1 MENTAGSYALSGAI
15 VGRDASIVE
24 KLRAAGIIVLGT
36 TNLSQW
42 GNARSFNANNSY
54 ESQNSNGWS
63 ATGGQ
68 TYGAYHI
75 KQDPSGS
82 SSGSAVATSLGL
94 ALAAL
99 GNEVKHTG
107 RLTKLLYMLM
117 VCN

>member
-1 MENTAGSYALSGAI
+1 MENTAGSYALSGATI
-15 VGRDASIVE
+15 SRDASIVQ
-24 KLRAAGIIVLGT
+24 KLRTAGVIVLGT

-42 GNARSFNANNSY
+42 GNARSSDANNSY
-54 ESQNSNGWS
+54 KLQSSNGWS

-68 TYGAYHI
+68 TYGVYHI

-99 GNEVKHTG
+99 GNEVRQTS
-107 RLTKLLYMLM
+107 RFTK
-117 VCN
+117 